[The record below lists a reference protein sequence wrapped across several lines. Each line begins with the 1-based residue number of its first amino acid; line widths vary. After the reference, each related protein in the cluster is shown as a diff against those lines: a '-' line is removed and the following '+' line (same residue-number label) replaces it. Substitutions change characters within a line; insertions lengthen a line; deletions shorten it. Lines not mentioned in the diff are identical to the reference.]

1 MLDLNEQELKP
12 PDEKGSPIP
21 AHGSTTAD
29 TRHRYPSPRRA
40 WRVTAL
46 LTLIFVFSFI
56 DRQILNLLV
65 GPIQQDLGLSDTQI
79 SLLQGPGFVAT
90 YVLLSVPIG
99 RLVDTRGRLTII
111 AAGVAIWSVATAACG
126 LARSFAALFVA
137 RAGVGIGEAT
147 LTPAAWSLLADYFP
161 PQRRSLPFSIFLMGP
176 YLGVGAAMLLGS
188 AIMHALDA
196 QAPVE
201 LPLLGALAAWQL
213 TFLIVAAPGVLLT
226 LLVMLTPEPPRQGL
240 LPTAKPQAAPL
251 ADVVAWVRRHARIY
265 TALLIGAPC
274 IVLVLYGLQAWAP
287 SYLLRVH
294 GMSLAEAGARYGV
307 IALTAGSL
315 GVLCGPFVARVLER
329 RGYRDAQLRIVV
341 LALLLTGPGLAGLA
355 LASSPAVALACI
367 ALVSFLVPLPL
378 ALVATAVQAVTP
390 NRMRGVVVGAYVVT
404 SNVIGLALGPS
415 LVALVTDYVFANP
428 NAVGQSLAIVGTAV
442 AALGIALVARGLA
455 PFRALL
461 ASAQRAE
468 SPR

>member
-1 MLDLNEQELKP
+1 MGRNEREQDGKR
-12 PDEKGSPIP
+12 SPAP
-21 AHGSTTAD
+21 ATTPATGD
-29 TRHRYPSPRRA
+29 GQHRYPSPRRA
-40 WRVTAL
+40 WLATAL

-65 GPIQQDLGLSDTQI
+65 GPIQQDLGLNDTQM
-79 SLLQGPGFVAT
+79 SLLQGLGFVAT

-99 RLVDTRGRLTII
+99 RLVDTRGRLAII
-111 AAGVAIWSVATAACG
+111 AGGVAIWSVATAACG
-126 LARSFAALFVA
+126 LARSFGALFVA
-137 RAGVGIGEAT
+137 RAGVGIGEAA

-196 QAPVE
+196 RVPLE
-201 LPLLGALAAWQL
+201 LPLGGALAAWQL

-226 LLVMLTPEPPRQGL
+226 LLAMLTPEPPRQGL
-240 LPTAKPQAAPL
+240 SPTAKARAATL
-251 ADVVAWVRRHARIY
+251 AEVVAWVGRHARIY

-307 IALTAGSL
+307 IALVAGSL
-315 GVLCGPFVARVLER
+315 GVLCGPFAARALEH

-341 LALLLTGPGLAGLA
+341 LALLLLCPGLAGLA
-355 LASSPAVALACI
+355 LAPGPAAALACI

-390 NRMRGVVVGAYVVT
+390 NRMRGVVVGTYVVT
-404 SNVIGLALGPS
+404 NNVIGLALGPS
-415 LVALVTDYVFANP
+415 LVALVTDYVFADP
-428 NAVGQSLAIVGTAV
+428 SAVGQSLAIVGTAG

-461 ASAQRAE
+461 ASEQRAE

>member
-1 MLDLNEQELKP
+1 MGQNERERDGKKSP
-12 PDEKGSPIP
+12 PPALTPAKGD
-21 AHGSTTAD
+21 GQ
-29 TRHRYPSPRRA
+29 HRYPSPRRA
-40 WRVTAL
+40 WLATAL

-65 GPIQQDLGLSDTQI
+65 GPIQRDLGLSDTQM
-79 SLLQGPGFVAT
+79 SLLQGLGFVAT

-99 RLVDTRGRLTII
+99 RLVDTRGRLAII
-111 AAGVAIWSVATAACG
+111 AGGVAIWSVATAACG
-126 LARSFAALFVA
+126 LARSFGALFAA
-137 RAGVGIGEAT
+137 RAGVGIGEAA
-147 LTPAAWSLLADYFP
+147 LTPAAWSLMADYFP
-161 PQRRSLPFSIFLMGP
+161 PQRRRLPFSIFLMGP

-188 AIMHALDA
+188 AIMNALEA
-196 QAPVE
+196 RAPLE
-201 LPLLGALAAWQL
+201 LPLVGALAAWQA
-213 TFLIVAAPGVLLT
+213 TFLIVAAPGVLLS
-226 LLVMLTPEPPRQGL
+226 LLALLAPEPPRQGL
-240 LPTAKPQAAPL
+240 SPTATARAATL
-251 ADVVAWVRRHARIY
+251 AEVVAWVGRHSRIY
-265 TALLIGAPC
+265 TALLIGVPC

-307 IALTAGSL
+307 IALVAGSL
-315 GVLCGPFVARVLER
+315 GVLCGPFVARALEH

-341 LALLLTGPGLAGLA
+341 LALLLLCPGLAGLA
-355 LASSPAVALACI
+355 LAPSPAVALACI

-390 NRMRGVVVGAYVVT
+390 NRMRGVVVGTYVVT
-404 SNVIGLALGPS
+404 NNVIGLALGPS
-415 LVALVTDYVFANP
+415 LVALVTDYVFADP
-428 NAVGQSLAIVGTAV
+428 SAVGRSLAIVGTAV

-461 ASAQRAE
+461 ASAQGAE